1 MPGRDDRSAE
11 DVLIEV
17 VASKETRKEQARR
30 TGDRGIA
37 HGLGTFG
44 MVGWSV
50 AVPTLLGLGSGIWID
65 GRYGG
70 QYSWTLMLMILGL
83 MTGMANAWYWVSR
96 ESREPDDE

>member
-1 MPGRDDRSAE
+1 MPDTDRTEPQPDDLA
-11 DVLIEV
+11 EV
-17 VASKETRKEQARR
+17 VGQKEDRKERARAE
-30 TGDRGIA
+30 GDRGIA

-50 AVPTLLGLGSGIWID
+50 SVPTLLGLGLGVWID

-83 MTGMANAWYWVSR
+83 ITGLVNAWYWIQK
-96 ESREPDDE
+96 ESSDD